1 MERKDIRFR
10 TRRDYVDMMELED
23 EFCEIVIQHWM
34 DGKVPHDMVNINE
47 DSEYARV
54 YYGYA

>member
-1 MERKDIRFR
+1 MERENIRFR

-23 EFCEIVIQHWM
+23 KFCEIVIQHWM
-34 DGKVPHDMVNINE
+34 DGKVPHDMVHI
-47 DSEYARV
+47 DSNDEYAKV